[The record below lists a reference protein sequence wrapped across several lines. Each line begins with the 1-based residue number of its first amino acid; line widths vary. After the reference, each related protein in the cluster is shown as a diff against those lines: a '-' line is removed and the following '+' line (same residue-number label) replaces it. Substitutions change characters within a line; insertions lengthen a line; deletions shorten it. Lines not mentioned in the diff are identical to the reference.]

1 MKGQTT
7 TPWLSPYSLW
17 TVCGIF
23 NILQN
28 LWTLTGC
35 ETGLTVLAWEVF
47 VWEDLKTTCLSSICR
62 WHYKGSTFYSVI
74 LTLFRPWV
82 PIGTYIDF
90 TLSNARRF
98 YSSMGNP
105 LDRKG
110 LTASKTMSPFK
121 TLCVA
126 PTQVFIPQSPA
137 LKSDAEPTEP
147 PAVLWILM
155 QCCTSLAFRLTES
168 WSLCGSI
175 KSPLMMDIDLHRC
188 CLYIK

>member
-1 MKGQTT
+1 MA
-7 TPWLSPYSLW
+7 LPYSLW

-23 NILQN
+23 DILQN

-35 ETGLTVLAWEVF
+35 ETGLTVLV
-47 VWEDLKTTCLSSICR
+47 VLIWEDLKTTCLSSNCR

-74 LTLFRPWV
+74 STLSRPWV
-82 PIGTYIDF
+82 PIGTYIYF

-98 YSSMGNP
+98 CSSMGNP
-105 LDRKG
+105 LHRKG
-110 LTASKTMSPFK
+110 LTASKTPFK

-126 PTQVFIPQSPA
+126 PTQVLLPQSPP

-147 PAVLWILM
+147 QAVLWILM
-155 QCCTSLAFRLTES
+155 QCCTSLAFRPTES

-175 KSPLMMDIDLHRC
+175 ISPLMMNIDLHTVDDV
-188 CLYIK
+188 YTWKK